1 MAVLV
6 DTQVLLLSDRLARGD
21 QAALAA
27 LFERF
32 GGTAF
37 SIALRVLKSRPEAEE
52 VVQET
57 FLEVWRRAAH
67 YSPER
72 AAFGAWV
79 ATIARTR
86 AIDRLRTLQ
95 SRERTSEAHG
105 KEQLPEA
112 PARPDDT
119 LEGQR
124 NAVRVHSALQQLP
137 PEQREVIEL
146 AYFEGLSQQ
155 EISERTRTPL
165 GTVKTRARLGSRKLA
180 EMLRAE
186 LSAP

>member
-1 MAVLV
+1 MPVLV

-21 QAALAA
+21 RTALAA

-37 SIALRVLKSRPEAEE
+37 SIALRVLKSRAEAEE

-57 FLEVWRRAAH
+57 FLEVWRRAGH

-86 AIDRLRTLQ
+86 SIDRLRAVQ
-95 SRERTSEAHG
+95 SRERTREAVGAHLPG
-105 KEQLPEA
+105 EGARAPDEVVDGERNALRVREALEQLPA
-112 PARPDDT
+112 
-119 LEGQR
+119 
-124 NAVRVHSALQQLP
+124 
-137 PEQREVIEL
+137 EQREVLEL

-155 EISERTRTPL
+155 EISTRTRTPL

-180 EMLRAE
+180 LMLRAQP
-186 LSAP
+186 AG